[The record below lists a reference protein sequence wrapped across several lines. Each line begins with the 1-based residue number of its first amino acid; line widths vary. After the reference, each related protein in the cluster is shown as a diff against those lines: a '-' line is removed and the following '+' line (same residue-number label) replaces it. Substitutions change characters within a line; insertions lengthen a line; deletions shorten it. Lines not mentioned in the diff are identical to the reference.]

1 MRNDAIDREI
11 DAILAEDDR
20 RMAIMYANY
29 NAVTGEG
36 ATASNTRGEEIIHR
50 EKIVIPDCSLPEQWI
65 TPEMKANELIATI
78 LKHGTLKA
86 YAQKELGEKK
96 PSAKLLSEIDKA
108 VIKVRCRTDFMFW
121 AYVYWVIKNKEG
133 GDMIPFKLTYEQRV
147 MLAELEEQRLANE
160 PIRIILL
167 KARQWGGSTLVQI
180 YMAWIQLLH
189 KNGWYSVIVA
199 QTAATSRKIKQMF
212 EKGISQ
218 YPSWLLDI
226 EGDVELRFSPY
237 GGSQL
242 DSIITYGSNLN
253 RKVARD
259 AVVSIST
266 YENPKGIPGSD
277 IALIHYSEVALWDT
291 TDGKEPEELVRN
303 ISGGLLEAPLTMEVL
318 ESTANGTGNFYHTEW
333 ERAKNKES
341 GRKAVFIPWHKISRD
356 TLPFKDE
363 SKRRELARILY
374 LHRNNPDRPKGF
386 QDSGQYHWY
395 LWNLG
400 ATLAGINWYTKKS
413 KGYKRHSDWASQ
425 APSDDVEAFANSG
438 SRVFDIY
445 DVNRLKEN
453 VKQPLKVGELK
464 SPYFRGKECLK
475 EFEFV
480 EMDDGKLEIWSRPD
494 LSVKVSNRYL
504 VVVDIGGRWSGADY
518 SVICVL
524 DRLGLIYGGNPEIVA
539 QWRGHIDH
547 DYLAW
552 KAAQIA
558 TYYNNA
564 LLVFE
569 SNTLETRDKERVTE
583 GETLSYILQ
592 ELDDNYP
599 NLYARSGKSAEDVKE
614 GAPVKYGFHTN
625 QNTKPALIQNLI
637 ANVRDCSYVERDI
650 KAIDEFLKYEK
661 KEDGF
666 SYGAIKGA
674 KDDILMTRAIA
685 LFISKTMD
693 FPRIITGER
702 KALRR
707 KVLSEASI

>member
-1 MRNDAIDREI
+1 MSNDAIDKFVDE
-11 DAILAEDDR
+11 ILAEDDR
-20 RMAIMYANY
+20 RMSIMYADY
-29 NAVTGEG
+29 DPVTGEN
-36 ATASNTRGEEIIHR
+36 ATATNTKGKLIISR
-50 EKIVIPDCSLPEQWI
+50 SMIKIPDCSIPTQWV
-65 TPEMKANELIATI
+65 TPEMLCNELVASV
-78 LKHGTLKA
+78 LKYGSIRA
-86 YAQKELGEKK
+86 YARRELGEKM
-96 PSAKLLSEIDKA
+96 PSRKLLAEIDRA
-108 VIKVRCRTDFMFW
+108 IIKIRCRTDFIFW

-133 GDMIPFKLTYEQRV
+133 GAMIPFKLSYEQRV
-147 MLAELEEQRLANE
+147 ALAELEEQRLADE

-180 YMAWIQLLH
+180 YFAWIQLLH
-189 KNGWYSVIVA
+189 KDGWYSVIVA
-199 QTAATSRKIKQMF
+199 QTASTSRKIKQMY

-226 EGDVELRFSPY
+226 DTDVELRFSPY

-242 DSIITYGSNLN
+242 DSIITYGSNRN

-303 ISGGLLEAPLTMEVL
+303 ISGGLLEAPLTAEVL
-318 ESTANGTGNFYHTEW
+318 ESTANGTGNFFHTEW
-333 ERAKNKES
+333 ERAKAGES

-356 TLPFKDE
+356 TKPIAED
-363 SKRRELARILY
+363 KRRAFAKWLY
-374 LHRNNPDRPKGF
+374 VNRNNPDKPKGY

-400 ATLAGINWYTKKS
+400 ATLNGINWYTVKS
-413 KGYKRHSDWASQ
+413 RGYKRHSDWASQ

-438 SRVFDIY
+438 SRVFDMY
-445 DVNRLKEN
+445 DVNRLKAG
-453 VKQPLKVGELK
+453 VKVPLKVGELK

-475 EFEFV
+475 EFEFC
-480 EMDDGKLEIWSRPD
+480 ECDNGKLEVWARPD
-494 LSVKVSNRYL
+494 RSIKVSNRYL
-504 VVVDIGGRWSGADY
+504 AIVDIGGRWSGADY
-518 SVICVL
+518 SVIVVL
-524 DRLGLIYGGNPEIVA
+524 DRLALIYGGYPEVVA

-547 DYLAW
+547 DLLAW

-569 SNTLETRDKERVTE
+569 SNTLETRDKERITE
-583 GETLSYILQ
+583 GETLPYILQ

-599 NLYARSGKSAEDVKE
+599 NLYARSGKSAEDIKE
-614 GAPVKYGFHTN
+614 GAPIKYGYHTN
-625 QNTKPALIQNLI
+625 QNTKPVLIQNLI

-661 KEDGF
+661 KDDG

-674 KDDILMTRAIA
+674 KDDILMTRAIG
-685 LFISKTMD
+685 LLISKTMD
-693 FPRIITGER
+693 IPKIITGER
-702 KALRR
+702 KALKR
-707 KVLSEASI
+707 VMLSEATI